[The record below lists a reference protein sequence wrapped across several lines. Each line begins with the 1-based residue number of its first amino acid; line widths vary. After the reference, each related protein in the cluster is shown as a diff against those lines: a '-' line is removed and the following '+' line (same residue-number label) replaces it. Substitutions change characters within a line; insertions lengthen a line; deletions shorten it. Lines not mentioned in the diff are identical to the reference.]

1 MPLTGLDANVLGGMK
16 QVNIVQIK
24 KEHWQEKF
32 RYFYPSNSVNCLS
45 TGTRIDYDSFCRYRS
60 MPAFRRAAWKRH
72 KRKKHAAHYRLEWLF
87 CGALK
92 VDGSVTRFRLMMKS
106 KEQPR
111 TTPNTKLSPQGGL
124 VSGFWRDSPNS
135 AGIRVLVQ
143 KTTDT
148 TERSALRKNTYKV
161 TSHREQ

>member
-32 RYFYPSNSVNCLS
+32 RYFYPSNCVNCLS

-60 MPAFRRAAWKRH
+60 MLAFRRTAWKRH

-92 VDGSVTRFRLMMKS
+92 VDGSVTCFRLMMKS

-111 TTPNTKLSPQGGL
+111 TTPNTKLSLQGGL
-124 VSGFWRDSPNS
+124 VSGSLKRFAKLCGYTRTRAENH
-135 AGIRVLVQ
+135 GYNREVRV
-143 KTTDT
+143 
-148 TERSALRKNTYKV
+148 TEEHLQGHKP
-161 TSHREQ
+161 